1 MKPASFDY
9 YRPGTVE
16 DALAALGTSETAKVL
31 AGGQSLIPAMNFRL
45 SQPDLL
51 VDIGGVGGF
60 DRLEIGPSGVMIGA
74 LVTQSRVMA
83 SDEAA
88 TAVPGLRRALRH
100 VAHLQIRN
108 RGTVCGS
115 LAHADPAAE
124 LPALAVA
131 CGATLF
137 LQGPA
142 GKRTVDAGDFFLGP
156 FWTDLAE
163 GEIITG
169 VHFPSEPADTV
180 TVLDELAWRSGDF
193 AITGLAAALT
203 TRDGTVSGARL
214 VSFGVG
220 GAPSRMAGAEQA
232 VLGFALEDDGS
243 ALYGAA
249 YSDGLDAVDDV
260 HASAEYR
267 REALGALAVR
277 SVRAALASNGNG
289 TGV

>member
-1 MKPASFDY
+1 MKPAPFDY
-9 YRPGTVE
+9 YRPATAE
-16 DALAALGTSETAKVL
+16 DVLAALGASETAKVL

-45 SQPDLL
+45 AQPDLL
-51 VDIGGVGGF
+51 VDIGGVEGF
-60 DRLEIGPSGVMIGA
+60 DRLEVGPSGVMIGA
-74 LVTQSRVMA
+74 SVTQSRVMA
-83 SDEAA
+83 SDEVAD
-88 TAVPGLRRALRH
+88 AVPGLRRALRH

-124 LPALAVA
+124 LPALAIA

-142 GKRTVDAGDFFLGP
+142 GERTVDAGDFFLGP

-180 TVLDELAWRSGDF
+180 TFLDELVWRSGDF
-193 AITGLAAALT
+193 AITGLAAALA
-203 TRDGTVSGARL
+203 TRDGTVTGARM
-214 VSFGVG
+214 VSFGVSG
-220 GAPSRMAGAEQA
+220 VASRMTGAEQA
-232 VLGFALEDDGS
+232 VLRFGPGDDGS
-243 ALYGAA
+243 GLYEAA
-249 YSDGLDAVDDV
+249 YEDAADAVDDV
-260 HASAEYR
+260 HATAEYR

-277 SVRAALASNGNG
+277 SIRAALASNGNG

>member
-1 MKPASFDY
+1 MKPAAFDY

-51 VDIGGVGGF
+51 VDIGGVGGL
-60 DRLEIGPSGVMIGA
+60 DRLEVGPSGVTIGA
-74 LVTQSRVMA
+74 SVTQSRVMA

-88 TAVPGLRRALRH
+88 SAVPGLRRALRH

-142 GKRTVDAGDFFLGP
+142 GKRTVDASDFFLGP

-169 VHFPSEPADTV
+169 VHFPSEAADTV

-220 GAPSRMAGAEQA
+220 GAPRRMAGAEQA
-232 VLGFALEDDGS
+232 VLGFALGDDGS

-249 YSDGLDAVDDV
+249 YEDGLDAVDDI

-277 SVRAALASNGNG
+277 SVRAVLASNGNG